1 MTETKKRGRPKK
13 TEISEKTN
21 QTNEIDIENTNDN
34 KNTQTEVKE
43 LDDKIQEL
51 TANLLDIESNIE
63 SKIVKSKN
71 NKGAFN
77 IRTPVYII
85 HHDGSFNRARAKITD
100 NSIIVNSKKYMISSN
115 PLRMTNIFGYSK
127 LMYFISDKTGSTID
141 FSLLF
146 ANKAQFDAK
155 THILWFDKTALQ
167 NALQTQKSNPTSSI
181 AFLAVGIIIG
191 IFLAGSGM
199 LGV

>member
-21 QTNEIDIENTNDN
+21 
-34 KNTQTEVKE
+34 TEVKE

-51 TANLLDIESNIE
+51 TANLLDIESKLESKLESNIE
-63 SKIVKSKN
+63 SKLVKSKN

-100 NSIIVNSKKYMISSN
+100 NSIIVNRKKYMISSN

>member
-1 MTETKKRGRPKK
+1 MTETKKRGRPRIEDIK
-13 TEISEKTN
+13 EKEQKSDSQN
-21 QTNEIDIENTNDN
+21 SQID
-34 KNTQTEVKE
+34 E
-43 LDDKIQEL
+43 LNDKIQEL
-51 TANLLDIESNIE
+51 TANLSNIE
-63 SKIVKSKN
+63 SKHVKSKN

-85 HHDGSFNRARAKITD
+85 HYDGSFNRARAKITD
-100 NSIIVNSKKYMISSN
+100 NSIIVNRKKYMISSN

-146 ANKAQFDAK
+146 ANKAQFDAR
-155 THILWFDKTALQ
+155 THELWFDKTALQ
-167 NALQTQKSNPTSSI
+167 NALKIQKTNPTNAI
-181 AFLAVGIIIG
+181 AFIAIGMILG
-191 IFLAGSGM
+191 IFVTGSGL